1 MSDSRTATAAEA
13 AEPQTPYVGRSVL
26 RSENRA
32 LLTGRGQ
39 FCDDIP
45 VKRGTLHAAVLRS
58 PHAHAEIESIDVA
71 KCLARPGVLAVVTGE
86 DMKRHI
92 GSMKIPV
99 DAPLEYYG
107 LAVDKVCFAGEAVAV
122 VCATDRYLAE
132 DALDDI
138 EVVYRPLDPVLDPLK
153 AVESDAPVLHPAV
166 GSNLVSQHHFQ
177 HGDPN
182 AAFDS
187 AERRIGFDIV
197 YPRNSIPPIEGFVC
211 VAEHL
216 PETGGYDVLSNFPG
230 PFGMHSVMAW
240 SLKVPGNKLRLRSPP
255 NAGGNFGVKLTMFP
269 SMVVMCVASKLAG
282 KPVKWVEDRFEHLIA
297 ANSAPNRVTRV
308 EAAYTKDG
316 EVTALRL
323 EHWDDHGAHL
333 RAPMPGPI
341 FRMHGTTSNAYKFKH
356 LDVTMNIVVT
366 NKCPSGAVRGFGG
379 PQLYYAT
386 ERLMQRIAVELDLDP
401 LEVLLRNILPA
412 DVFPYRAPA
421 GAVYDSGNYARCI
434 EEAVEQGRLADL
446 KRRRDE
452 ARAAGKYYG
461 IGYAIGIEPSQS
473 NMGYIAIAKSAEQRR
488 KSGPKDGAIIYATVA
503 VDASGAVN
511 VVCDSVPQGQGH
523 ATTLAQVVADQL
535 GLAPEAITVNTELDT
550 EKDAWS
556 IASGNYSSRFAAGV
570 GSATYLA
577 ATRVRE
583 KLARIAST
591 TLNRPA
597 DELVFADGKICDP
610 DNPENAVP
618 LRRAAALAH
627 WSPGSLPEGME
638 PGVRER
644 ASWSAQ
650 ELMTSND
657 AGEINC
663 ELAYGFIFDYCG
675 VEIDPV
681 TFDVKVDRYVTAHDC
696 GTILNPALLEGQI
709 GGSFAAGFGAAL
721 YEEFVYGDDGA
732 FFSGSLA
739 DYLIATAA
747 EMPQLDVVH
756 CTPTPSPVT
765 LLGAKGV
772 GEGNTYTTPV
782 CIANAVAEAL
792 SLEDVVL
799 PVTPSRLGALLL
811 ESEREPSSPTAKTA
825 PQPAKGGGRN
835 LVGDGS
841 VDVPAPP
848 EEVWRTLLDP
858 DSLAAVVPG
867 CRSLEAVGDNAY
879 KASVDIGVG
888 PVRGT
893 FRAEVRLYDLE
904 EPVKASLEGSLAGAL
919 GSGGGTGEVRLEPHE
934 GGTRVTYSYSAQV
947 SGKVAA
953 VGGRMLDGA
962 ARSLI
967 QQFFKGL
974 VSQTGGG
981 QGAAG
986 APGAWR
992 RLLAKLGLGT

>member
-1 MSDSRTATAAEA
+1 MSDSRAAGAIERP
-13 AEPQTPYVGRSVL
+13 ESGGPYVGKSVL

-39 FCDDIP
+39 FCDDLP
-45 VKRGTLHAAVLRS
+45 VKRGTLHAAILRS
-58 PHAHAEIESIDVA
+58 PHAHAEIESIDVSA
-71 KCLARPGVLAVVTGE
+71 CLARPGVHAVITGE
-86 DMKRHI
+86 DMRQNA
-92 GSMKIPV
+92 GSMKIPI

-138 EVVYRPLDPVLDPLK
+138 EVVYRPLEPVLDPLQ
-153 AVESDAPVLHPAV
+153 AVEKSAPVLHPAV
-166 GSNLVSQHHFQ
+166 GSNLVSQHHFR
-177 HGDPN
+177 HGEPEK
-182 AAFDS
+182 AFETG
-187 AERRIGFDIV
+187 ERKMTFDIV

-211 VAEHL
+211 IAEHL
-216 PETGGYDVLSNFPG
+216 PESGGYDVMSNFPG

-240 SLKVPGNKLRLRSPP
+240 SLGVAGNKLRLRTPP

-269 SMVVMCVASKLAG
+269 SIVVMCVASKLAG
-282 KPVKWVEDRFEHLIA
+282 RPVKWVEDRLEHLIA

-308 EAAYTKDG
+308 EAAYTSEG

-323 EHWDDHGAHL
+323 VHWDDHGAHI

-341 FRMHGTTSNAYKFKH
+341 YRMHGTTSNAYKVKH

-386 ERLMQRIAVELDLDP
+386 ERLMQKIAVELDLDP
-401 LEVLLRNILPA
+401 LEVLRRNLLPA
-412 DVFPYRAPA
+412 DCFPYRAPA
-421 GAVYDSGNYARCI
+421 GAVYDSGNYGRCVD
-434 EEAVEQGRLADL
+434 EAVEQGRLEDL
-446 KRRRDE
+446 KRRREE

-461 IGYAIGIEPSQS
+461 IGYAMGIEPSQS
-473 NMGYIAIAKSAEQRR
+473 NMGYIAIAKSAEKRR
-488 KSGPKDGAIIYATVA
+488 RSGPKDGAIVYATVS
-503 VDASGAVN
+503 VDASGAVS
-511 VVCDSVPQGQGH
+511 VVADSVPQGQGH
-523 ATTLAQVVADQL
+523 ATTLSQVVADQL
-535 GLAPEAITVNTELDT
+535 GLAPDAITVNTELDT
-550 EKDAWS
+550 QKDAWS
-556 IASGNYSSRFAAGV
+556 IASGNYSSRFAAAV

-577 ATRVRE
+577 ASRVRE
-583 KLARIAST
+583 KLARIASAN
-591 TLNRPA
+591 LNRPA
-597 DELVFADGKICDP
+597 EDLVFAGGKICDP
-610 DNPENAVP
+610 DNPENAMP
-618 LRRAAALAH
+618 LYRAAAVAH
-627 WSPGSLPEGME
+627 WSPGSLPEAME

-644 ASWSAQ
+644 AAWSAE
-650 ELMTSND
+650 ELQTSND

-681 TFDVKVDRYVTAHDC
+681 TFDIKVDRYVTAHDC

-709 GGSFAAGFGAAL
+709 GGSFAAGHGAAL
-721 YEEFVYGDDGA
+721 YEEFVYGEDGA
-732 FFSGSLA
+732 FYSGSLA
-739 DYLIATAA
+739 DYLIATAP
-747 EMPQLDVVH
+747 EMPQLDIVH

-782 CIANAVAEAL
+782 CIANAVADAL
-792 SLEDVVL
+792 SLDDVVL
-799 PVTPSRLGALLL
+799 PLTPSRIADLLL
-811 ESEREPSSPTAKTA
+811 TEEAPPRQAPAAA
-825 PQPAKGGGRN
+825 PQQASGGGRN
-835 LVGDGS
+835 LTGQGEVQ
-841 VDVPAPP
+841 VPASP

-879 KASVDIGVG
+879 KATVDVGVG
-888 PVRGT
+888 PVRGR
-893 FRAEVRLYDLE
+893 FQAEVRLFDLE
-904 EPVKASLEGSLAGAL
+904 EPSKASLEGSLAGPL
-919 GSGGGTGEVRLEPHE
+919 GSGGGSGEVRLEPRD
-934 GGTRVTYSYSAQV
+934 GGTRVTYSYSAKV

-967 QQFFKGL
+967 KQFFEALVKRSGGTPRGENGRSFWSGL
-974 VSQTGGG
+974 LG
-981 QGAAG
+981 
-986 APGAWR
+986 
-992 RLLAKLGLGT
+992 KLGGRS